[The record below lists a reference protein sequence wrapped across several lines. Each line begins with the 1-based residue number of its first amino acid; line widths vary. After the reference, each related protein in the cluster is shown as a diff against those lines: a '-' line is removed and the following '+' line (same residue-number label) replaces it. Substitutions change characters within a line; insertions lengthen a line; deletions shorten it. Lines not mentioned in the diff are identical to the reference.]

1 MHRAERRRPRR
12 RRLLGLR
19 RRLRRQRPRGAPGR
33 AGDLRPRRRQLQRG
47 VGRRS
52 AVPALRGE
60 GPPGPGTAQLCF
72 VALPFAEAEADCVV
86 QGGHLLSIPSQEIQ
100 DWVVAEA
107 FSIANNDWW
116 IGLNDVDAEDD
127 FVWTDGT
134 PLEFTA
140 WNEGEPNN
148 SGEEDCVN
156 VPAWAGGL
164 WNDLACD
171 APRPYICKI
180 P

>member
-1 MHRAERRRPRR
+1 MA
-12 RRLLGLR
+12 
-19 RRLRRQRPRGAPGR
+19 
-33 AGDLRPRRRQLQRG
+33 
-47 VGRRS
+47 
-52 AVPALRGE
+52 
-60 GPPGPGTAQLCF
+60 
-72 VALPFAEAEADCVV
+72 
-86 QGGHLLSIPSQEIQ
+86 QGGHLLSIPSQEVQ

-107 FSIANNDWW
+107 FAIADNDWW

-134 PLEFTA
+134 PLDFTA

-171 APRPYICKI
+171 AARPYICKI